1 MARNTFKRDMRRLSK
16 EINKSFSKRLL
27 RVALKSGTFLMGNV
41 QKEISGFTSKSK
53 WVKTGNLMRSW
64 RLAVEGPTSRGLVI
78 SSVFS
83 DLPYARI
90 HDGNRTTIIRP
101 KKGKY
106 LAQPLTRRARVLGS
120 PRNWDGGRDGK
131 LHPIVLVPGRKILLV
146 TTKRQGSFLKRRRRR
161 KGARRRKGRHT
172 KVQPQFLLR
181 RETKIK
187 GKDYS
192 RKAMRRAEP
201 TITRY
206 IQRAMKDALTF
217 GHQKA
222 GRRSVLK

>member
-41 QKEISGFTSKSK
+41 QKEIAGFTSKSK
-53 WVKTGNLMRSW
+53 WEKTGNLMRSW
-64 RLAVEGPTSRGLVI
+64 RIAVEGPTTRGLVI

-106 LAQPLTRRARVLGS
+106 LAQPLTRKARVLGS
-120 PRNWDGGRDGK
+120 PRNWEGK
-131 LHPIVLVPGRKILLV
+131 LFPIVLVPGRKILLV

-206 IQRAMKDALTF
+206 IRLAMKGALTAAHKKI
-217 GHQKA
+217 GHK
-222 GRRSVLK
+222 SVLK